1 MDNSEG
7 FKKSA
12 YLGTAYLIDSNSKE
26 VIGSGQARFDTVER
40 RLESEFASNSMGE
53 HKGTM
58 IVIETKDGYFAPA
71 VRFTYTSM
79 FMGTSTRNDN
89 MSMCLHWPLSKGPAF
104 FLEKF
109 DAISLQIKAKHGPIS
124 WTTTETKDK
133 SEMTEDLTITSI
145 RKELGTSTHKKFTVT
160 ANSGFG
166 TSHSHDRIDDESIVR
181 RRMRFKIIHGDGAI
195 FDIDELFKALRAF
208 KMYWIASHDLIDCEF
223 TYVKLGDDTSL
234 VLDSNK
240 LSAAHSNV
248 EGYRSAID
256 LETPLELDKLT
267 KLLHFYFNPE
277 NKKAL
282 GSSSKI
288 GLAMNR
294 VSGHRYNKR
303 SNLLDHEVLDLVFA
317 LQSIAE
323 SIAQKEISKQNKV
336 SKYETLKGID
346 AVLGAIGSIESELP
360 DSVKSFY
367 KKDRSAIYAAISRPT
382 FARSLDVTADKLGID
397 LTDYRTVIDA
407 VEKARQQVV
416 HSESYDASF
425 LVDLLTQGTTTIEK
439 SEDGKTISMAFGI
452 RKGALDHLYD
462 LLLILINKYLEAYDG

>member
-12 YLGTAYLIDSNSKE
+12 YLGTAYLIDSNTKE
-26 VIGSGQARFDTVER
+26 VFATGQGRFDTVER
-40 RLESEFASNSMGE
+40 RLESEFASDLMDE

-71 VRFTYTSM
+71 IRFTHTSM
-79 FMGTSTRNDN
+79 FMGVSTRNDSMN
-89 MSMCLHWPLSKGPAF
+89 MCLHWPRSKGPAYL
-104 FLEKF
+104 LERF

-133 SEMTEDLTITSI
+133 SEMTEELTITSI
-145 RKELGTSTHKKFTVT
+145 RKELGSSTYRKFAVT

-181 RRMRFKIIHGDGAI
+181 RRMRFKITHGDGAV
-195 FDIDELFKALRAF
+195 FDVDELFKTIRAF
-208 KMYWIASHDLIDCEF
+208 KMYWIASHDLLDCEF
-223 TYVKLGDDTSL
+223 TYVKLGDDISL
-234 VLDSNK
+234 VLENNK

-248 EGYRSAID
+248 EGYKSSID

-294 VSGHRYNKR
+294 VAGHRYGKR
-303 SNLLDHEVLDLVFA
+303 SNQLEHEVLDLIFA

-323 SIAQKEISKQNKV
+323 SIAQKEISKQNKA
-336 SKYETLKGID
+336 SKDETLKGIE
-346 AVLGAIGSIESELP
+346 AVLDAIGSIESELP
-360 DSVKSFY
+360 DGVKSFY
-367 KKDRSAIYAAISRPT
+367 KKDKSAIYSAISRPT
-382 FARSLDVTADKLGID
+382 FARSLDITAEKLDID
-397 LTDYRTVIDA
+397 LIDYRTVISA

-416 HSESYDASF
+416 HSESYDANS
-425 LVDLLTQGTTTIEK
+425 LVDLLTQGTTKIEK
-439 SEDGKTISMAFGI
+439 SEDGKTVSMAFGI
-452 RKGALDHLYD
+452 RKGALEHLYD
-462 LLLILINKYLEAYDG
+462 LLLILINKYLGAYDG